1 MEKRNFNPG
10 EFVIEAM
17 TLVTPEGDSIAIEGI
32 VANFRLFESIYNK
45 FVSADISIIDGVNLL
60 KNYKITGQEHV
71 RLSLRGKEGVG
82 DTSEKKFSIDK
93 TLRVYKVLNNIRVDD
108 KSQTYQLK
116 LCEPRLFYIQKQRM
130 SRTFRGSY
138 SSMILKTMKEF
149 GSMKDAEVD
158 FWESTLPQNVQFI
171 CPNWTI
177 NKFLDYC
184 VNNADRSVNAA
195 WRNGYFLF
203 QTLNGG
209 FRFMSVDEM
218 FEREF
223 PVAFNYYP
231 KSASVD
237 SLDIPINAPGGLNS
251 TVLRYE
257 KPQLFDTL
265 RGQIAGAYASSTR
278 VYNPLKKIE
287 EEHHYDLAK
296 TMKRGTHL
304 SGFPI
309 IRLDDEE
316 VILEPENQIDPFVSP
331 PSVPKD
337 ADFAPNKAFNSVVI
351 EDFNMMHNYGEAD
364 DITLP
369 EIFEG
374 NKVVDSARLE
384 RRALLE
390 ILQQH
395 VMKLDIPFRTDISC
409 GSIITL
415 DIPEPE
421 VKKPDNK
428 IKNELND
435 NRYLITDLCFE
446 GYPFKKSGVIHVE
459 CVKESFAKDIASYKP
474 LENVAGGEII

>member
-17 TLVTPEGDSIAIEGI
+17 TLVTPEGDSIAIENI

-45 FVSADISIIDGVNLL
+45 FVSAEISIIDGINLL
-60 KNYKITGQEHV
+60 KNYKITGQEYV
-71 RLSLRGKEGVG
+71 RISLRGKEG
-82 DTSEKKFSIDK
+82 TSEKTEKKFSIDK
-93 TLRVYKVLNNIRVDD
+93 TFRVYKVVNNLRVDD
-108 KSQTYQLK
+108 KTQTYQLK
-116 LCEPRLFYIQKQRM
+116 LCEPRLFFIQKQRI
-130 SRTFRGSY
+130 SKTFRGSY
-138 SSMILKTMKEF
+138 SSMILQTMKEY
-149 GSMKDAEVD
+149 GSVKDAEVD

-177 NKFLDYC
+177 DRFLDYC
-184 VNNADRSVNAA
+184 VSNADKSVNAA

-203 QTLNGG
+203 QTINGG

-223 PVAFNYYP
+223 PMSFNYYP
-231 KSASVD
+231 KSASVEA
-237 SLDIPINAPGGLNS
+237 LDTPINSPGGLNS
-251 TVLRYE
+251 TILRYE

-265 RGQIAGAYASSTR
+265 RGQISGAYAASTR

-287 EEHHYDLAK
+287 EEYHYDLGE

-304 SGFPI
+304 SGFPM

-316 VILEPENQIDPFVSP
+316 ITLVPENQLDPLVPP
-331 PSVPKD
+331 PSVPTD

-351 EDFNMMHNYGEAD
+351 EDFTMMHNYGEAD
-364 DITLP
+364 DIELP

-374 NKVVDSARLE
+374 NKVKDTAKIE

-409 GSIITL
+409 GTIVTL
-415 DIPEPE
+415 SIPEPE
-421 VKKPDNK
+421 VKKSDNK

-435 NRYLITDLCFE
+435 NRYLITDLVFE
-446 GYPFKKSGVIHVE
+446 GSPINKTGQIHIE
-459 CVKESFAKDIASYKP
+459 CVKESFAKDLVSYKP
-474 LENVAGGEII
+474 LENVGAGEII